1 MHLENYK
8 QVIIRAHVLGG
19 KDKSLVVV
27 LLCGTSVFYC
37 PDKRRYLFFVHRET
51 LKILLRHK
59 ELVKEILKRNNIGN
73 QQCFVRNYNYER

>member
-8 QVIIRAHVLGG
+8 QVIIGAHVLGG

-51 LKILLRHK
+51 LKNPAK
-59 ELVKEILKRNNIGN
+59 T
-73 QQCFVRNYNYER
+73 